1 MGRRGCPALPGT
13 PQRRWIPGTPGTA
26 GFTLPTPLAS
36 GNYYWVV
43 RAQNG
48 VGVGPFSAGMVF
60 SVGGPP
66 AAPTLIG
73 PQGGG
78 IGTTPAF
85 TFTTVTGAT
94 GYQLWLT
101 DGTTWLSSTTWYT
114 PAQVDPGNT
123 GYCWLHLT
131 DAPGFRQLLLGC
143 PGTEWGW
150 GSGPSVPGWCSAF
163 HDLRAACSDP
173 ESPWAPV
180 MAQAS
185 AALKKWRHPCP
196 HQPLA
201 AEALALPMARNCSIP
216 SCSGNRLL

>member
-13 PQRRWIPGTPGTA
+13 RQRRWIPGTPGTA
-26 GFTLPTPLAS
+26 SFTLPTPLAS

-94 GYQLWLT
+94 GYQFWLT

-150 GSGPSVPGWCSAF
+150 GRALQCRDGVQRWRTAGGADTDWSA
-163 HDLRAACSDP
+163 RR
-173 ESPWAPV
+173 
-180 MAQAS
+180 
-185 AALKKWRHPCP
+185 RHWYDAGL
-196 HQPLA
+196 HLYHGDRGYRLS
-201 AEALALPMARNCSIP
+201 ALAH
-216 SCSGNRLL
+216 